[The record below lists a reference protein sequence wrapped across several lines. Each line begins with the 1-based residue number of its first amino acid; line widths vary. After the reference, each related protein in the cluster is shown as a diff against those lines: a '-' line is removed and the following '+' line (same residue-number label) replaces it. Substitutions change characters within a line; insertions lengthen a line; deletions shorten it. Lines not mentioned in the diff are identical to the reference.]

1 MSVVPAPQ
9 QQHHEEAPPAVEA
22 STEKKGLRVNWIG
35 FLYIAMTVFLTVYG
49 QIVIKWQVDLAGDF
63 PLDTGAKLLFI
74 ARLLLNPWVISSFA
88 AAFLGSLFWMAAMT
102 QFELSFAYPF
112 MASSFVLVMIF
123 SIMFMGE
130 AFSWYKVVGT
140 LTIFL
145 GLFIVTRAG

>member
-1 MSVVPAPQ
+1 MSVIPAPQ
-9 QQHHEEAPPAVEA
+9 DEAR
-22 STEKKGLRVNWIG
+22 STTESAPEKKGIRVNWIG

-49 QIVIKWQVDLAGDF
+49 QLVIKWQVDLAGNF
-63 PLDTGAKLLFI
+63 PPDLGQKALFI

-88 AAFLGSLFWMAAMT
+88 AAFLASLFWMAAMT

-130 AFSWYKVVGT
+130 AFSWYKVIGT